1 MRWQLSTHE
10 ETDPERLTVAAKV
23 ARLSPGPPSL
33 LPSPRQ
39 TEPLALFP
47 LCCVF
52 VVAHAL
58 LWLCRLSSC
67 TGLQRLQGVMA
78 Q

>member
-10 ETDPERLTVAAKV
+10 ETDPERLTAAAKV
-23 ARLSPGPPSL
+23 AQLSPCPPSL

-47 LCCVF
+47 CAV
-52 VVAHAL
+52 
-58 LWLCRLSSC
+58 SS
-67 TGLQRLQGVMA
+67 
-78 Q
+78 